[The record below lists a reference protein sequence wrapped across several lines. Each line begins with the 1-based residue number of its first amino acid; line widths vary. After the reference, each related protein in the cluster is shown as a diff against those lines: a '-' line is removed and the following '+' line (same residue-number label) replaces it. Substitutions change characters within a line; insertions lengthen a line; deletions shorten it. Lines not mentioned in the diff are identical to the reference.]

1 MDSINNYYL
10 HWFYLLEIKLE
21 KFQEAVEDCNK
32 VLSAEPNNV
41 KGTFVYCIYCKTFF
55 FRSHEKYNRLRPAY
69 SASIAC
75 ANEAT
80 MIKRFNYTNTL
91 LLSARAASGWYDA
104 SLTSLFS
111 ETKGFFCFSF
121 NKRCP
126 KDAARKT
133 EFFAYVISRKRRAN
147 QRKKIQGN
155 VCWLKRSPHAKIET
169 NPKKKKKTAQHST

>member
-1 MDSINNYYL
+1 MDKKYGEEQNLFFPIAFNAIFECFCFGCSWLN
-10 HWFYLLEIKLE
+10 
-21 KFQEAVEDCNK
+21 
-32 VLSAEPNNV
+32 
-41 KGTFVYCIYCKTFF
+41 FVSLVSN
-55 FRSHEKYNRLRPAY
+55 RSHEKYNRLRPAY

>member
-1 MDSINNYYL
+1 MSN
-10 HWFYLLEIKLE
+10 
-21 KFQEAVEDCNK
+21 
-32 VLSAEPNNV
+32 
-41 KGTFVYCIYCKTFF
+41 
-55 FRSHEKYNRLRPAY
+55 RSHEKYNRLRPAY

-111 ETKGFFCFSF
+111 ETKGFFSFSF

-169 NPKKKKKTAQHST
+169 NPKKKKNGPTFDIRRLCIQPFNYCEGLSVKQMIELSTIIPHYCEGQPAKLLI

>member
-1 MDSINNYYL
+1 MQPIHNPSVSN
-10 HWFYLLEIKLE
+10 
-21 KFQEAVEDCNK
+21 
-32 VLSAEPNNV
+32 
-41 KGTFVYCIYCKTFF
+41 
-55 FRSHEKYNRLRPAY
+55 RSHEKYNRLRPAY

-91 LLSARAASGWYDA
+91 LLSARTASGWYDA

-111 ETKGFFCFSF
+111 KTKGFFCFSF

-126 KDAARKT
+126 KDAARQT
-133 EFFAYVISRKRRAN
+133 EFFAYVISRKQRAN

-155 VCWLKRSPHAKIET
+155 VCWLKWSPHAKIET
-169 NPKKKKKTAQHST
+169 NPKKKKKKNGPTFDIRRLCIQPFNFRAWNK